1 MEEEQT
7 INTYELTL
15 LFTSELSE
23 FDLNKAIDKIKSLI
37 ASHKGNI
44 IQEHNWGKKPLAY
57 QIDKQDFGFY
67 HTLVMELPTEDIDQI
82 IKELQL
88 NPVVI
93 RHLLLCLNKEG
104 ITIDQLFTPE
114 KEEAMISS
122 SVADKLATEPKKI
135 FKPEITPKIVEEKVV
150 KPKEPK
156 KDDPTRQKELDKK
169 IDDLLNPD
177 IKEK

>member
-15 LFTSELSE
+15 LFTPELSE

-37 ASHKGNI
+37 TSNKGII
-44 IQEHNWGKKPLAY
+44 IQEHTWGKRSLAY
-57 QIDKQDFGFY
+57 PIVKQEFGFY
-67 HTLVMELPTEDIDQI
+67 HTLVLELSTEYTDQI
-82 IKELQL
+82 IKDIQI

-93 RHLLLCLNKEG
+93 RYLLLCLNKEG

-122 SVADKLATEPKKI
+122 SVADKLATEPKKRI
-135 FKPEITPKIVEEKVV
+135 KPTTTPEIVVEKVV
-150 KPKEPK
+150 KPKVPK
-156 KDDPTRQKELDKK
+156 KDDTTRQKELDKK
-169 IDDLLNPD
+169 IDDLLNTE
-177 IKEK
+177 IEE